1 MIEINNIQVYG
12 FEGAIRG
19 MRNPMNSWS
28 ESDSFFLHGDPSFQ
42 KQYIVNC
49 ELGEKDLA
57 LAQKL
62 VLAGTDHSKFTRM
75 INATMDITTNH
86 IWWSEFDTYKVSTVR
101 NSCSKMHK
109 IHVKE
114 FKVEDF
120 SHEGI
125 TEVGDFIEIHFKKT
139 IEVLEYLRKE
149 FNKTKER
156 KYWRALIELLPMGYN
171 LKATVQLNYQT
182 LRNMYFARQHHKLQE
197 WKDFCKIIEELPYG
211 KELICLKEK

>member
-1 MIEINNIQVYG
+1 MT
-12 FEGAIRG
+12 
-19 MRNPMNSWS
+19 
-28 ESDSFFLHGDPSFQ
+28 
-42 KQYIVNC
+42 
-49 ELGEKDLA
+49 
-57 LAQKL
+57 LAQRL
-62 VLAGTDHSKFTRM
+62 VLAGTDHSKFMRM

-125 TEVGDFIEIHFKKT
+125 TEVGKFVEIHFNKT

-156 KYWRALIELLPMGYN
+156 KY
-171 LKATVQLNYQT
+171 
-182 LRNMYFARQHHKLQE
+182 
-197 WKDFCKIIEELPYG
+197 
-211 KELICLKEK
+211 